1 MKVQSKNSYKTNL
14 DTGSENMENIKNLK
28 FITDDDKEYVLLF
41 NKVIDEETYGYAVNL
56 NDESDSMCVRL
67 VEDEEGYFFDMV
79 EDADI
84 IKEIMNLKR
93 S

>member
-56 NDESDSMCVRL
+56 NDESDAVCVRIA
-67 VEDEEGYFFDMV
+67 EDEEGYFFDVV
-79 EDADI
+79 EELEM
-84 IKEIMNLKR
+84 IKKILELK
-93 S
+93 

>member
-1 MKVQSKNSYKTNL
+1 MKVQLKNSYKTNL

-56 NDESDSMCVRL
+56 NDESDAVCVRIA
-67 VEDEEGYFFDMV
+67 EDEEGYFFDVV
-79 EDADI
+79 EELEM
-84 IKEIMNLKR
+84 IKKILELK
-93 S
+93 

>member
-28 FITDDDKEYVLLF
+28 FITDDNKEYVLLF

-56 NDESDSMCVRL
+56 NDESDAVCVRIA
-67 VEDEEGYFFDMV
+67 EDEEGYFFDVV
-79 EDADI
+79 EELEM
-84 IKEIMNLKR
+84 IKKILELK
-93 S
+93 